1 MAEPKE
7 VTELYRDLSRHPHL
21 YHQVPSAIVGEVA
34 RNLYDLGYRKHGPN
48 YVLCRDRHGEFWVDR
63 KHFEHMVDDFGGSR
77 EETTG

>member
-21 YHQVPSAIVGEVA
+21 YHQVPSVVVGDVA
-34 RNLYDLGYRKHGPN
+34 RLLYDLGYRKWARHER
-48 YVLCRDRHGEFWVDR
+48 YVTGNTEWFLPDLR
-63 KHFEHMVDDFGGSR
+63 VDDFGGSR